1 MERESFVFYRSFLEG
16 IESLPTAKE
25 RYEALRAILNF
36 GLNGID
42 EIKTCYLIQR
52 NAA

>member
-1 MERESFVFYRSFLEG
+1 MVEVLAPIEG
-16 IESLPTAKE
+16 K
-25 RYEALRAILNF
+25 IL
-36 GLNGID
+36 